1 MPIIT
6 REGKGSKLTVIEMDG
21 NLEYLA
27 SSSFQN
33 GVYSQTNGAIGEII
47 DITTPQTL
55 IFQKPLS
62 DGAAGIYT
70 VDNFTTS
77 GNGIG
82 ASLQIGIVLEKGSPT
97 IDIKDNA
104 VIVGGSGYAEGDRLT
119 FSSNDIGG
127 TIGSLIT
134 ITLGI
139 DSVNV
144 EQTSTLGVRTGNIN
158 LQSPSITMLA
168 PLIIMSSLP
177 TTDPG
182 IAGALY
188 IMSQSLKVSLG
199 G

>member
-1 MPIIT
+1 M
-6 REGKGSKLTVIEMDG
+6 
-21 NLEYLA
+21 
-27 SSSFQN
+27 
-33 GVYSQTNGAIGEII
+33 
-47 DITTPQTL
+47 
-55 IFQKPLS
+55 
-62 DGAAGIYT
+62 
-70 VDNFTTS
+70 
-77 GNGIG
+77 
-82 ASLQIGIVLEKGSPT
+82 
-97 IDIKDNA
+97 
-104 VIVGGSGYAEGDRLT
+104 GGSGYAEGDRLT

>member
-33 GVYSQTNGAIGEII
+33 GAYTQTNGAIGEII
-47 DITTPQTL
+47 DITTSGSL
-55 IFQKPLS
+55 IFQTPLT

-70 VDNFTTS
+70 VDNFTTI

-104 VIVGGSGYAEGDRLT
+104 VIAGGSGYAEGDRLT

-127 TIGSLIT
+127 TRGSLIT

-144 EQTSTLGVRTGNIN
+144 EQTSTLGVRAGNIN

-177 TTDPG
+177 TSDPG

-199 G
+199 R